1 MTCTSTRYL
10 PVSYQRH
17 NISTTQRPEILTN
30 TLPCLPLSTSRQDP
44 TPPSPAAPQPPQKMI
59 TGLSHINLL
68 VPPGT
73 LPLATAFY
81 SKTLG
86 LRPRPV
92 PAHRVHDLA
101 WFEIGDSGQEVHIAP
116 DYNGSNINGNGNGNG
131 SDGEDVETK
140 KSKWSSRHP
149 CFRLGSAEQLEEL
162 RVRIWECF
170 EAGGEAAPLEADRP
184 GGVAS
189 GMLLSYFFFLSW
201 VFSGRDD
208 DDDLSKSLLGFGDLI

>member
-1 MTCTSTRYL
+1 
-10 PVSYQRH
+10 
-17 NISTTQRPEILTN
+17 
-30 TLPCLPLSTSRQDP
+30 
-44 TPPSPAAPQPPQKMI
+44 MI

-86 LRPRPV
+86 LKPRPV

-116 DYNGSNINGNGNGNG
+116 DYNGSNGNINVSGNGH
-131 SDGEDVETK
+131 DGEEGEAEK
-140 KSKWSSRHP
+140 RKSKWSSRHP
-149 CFRLGSAEQLEEL
+149 CFRLGSAELLEEL
-162 RVRIWECF
+162 RVRIWEHY
-170 EAGGEAAPLEADRP
+170 ESGGEAAPLEADRP

-189 GMLLSYFFFLSW
+189 GMF
-201 VFSGRDD
+201 
-208 DDDLSKSLLGFGDLI
+208 